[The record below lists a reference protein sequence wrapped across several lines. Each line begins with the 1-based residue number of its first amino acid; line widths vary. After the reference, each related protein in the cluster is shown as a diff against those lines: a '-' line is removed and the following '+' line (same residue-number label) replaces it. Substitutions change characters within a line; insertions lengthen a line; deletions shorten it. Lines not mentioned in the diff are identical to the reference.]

1 MKFSHKEIK
10 DLFAAWFFISLAFAI
25 LLSGGL
31 TSFSVSSLIF
41 SFLVSS
47 IVVGVSF
54 LAHEIMHKYLAQ
66 KYGLQAEFHA
76 FYNMLF
82 LALLI
87 SFFGFIIA
95 APGAV
100 FIQGRMTKERNG
112 KISLAGPMTNIVFAF
127 IFLLSVLFFQS
138 PIIKMVSSYGL
149 TINSLL
155 ALFNM
160 LPVPIFDGRKVYKWN
175 KAVYFLVLL
184 ISILLFVFSYVL

>member
-100 FIQGRMTKERNG
+100 FI
-112 KISLAGPMTNIVFAF
+112 
-127 IFLLSVLFFQS
+127 
-138 PIIKMVSSYGL
+138 
-149 TINSLL
+149 
-155 ALFNM
+155 
-160 LPVPIFDGRKVYKWN
+160 
-175 KAVYFLVLL
+175 
-184 ISILLFVFSYVL
+184 